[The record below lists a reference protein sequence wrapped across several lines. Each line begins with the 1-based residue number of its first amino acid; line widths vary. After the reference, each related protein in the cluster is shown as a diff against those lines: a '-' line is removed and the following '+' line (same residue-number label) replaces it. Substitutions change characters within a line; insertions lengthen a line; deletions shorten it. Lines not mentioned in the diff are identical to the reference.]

1 MKRMTKV
8 KRYVKMNQEICR
20 FEDKETNFQSGLPT
34 YVRHGFSLICTKVS
48 IQCPFLFIRLLVIVV
63 TTFSVILA
71 SLDLIHIRLY

>member
-1 MKRMTKV
+1 M

-20 FEDKETNFQSGLPT
+20 FGDKDSKFQSGLPT

-48 IQCPFLFIRLLVIVV
+48 IQCPFLFIRMLAIVV

-71 SLDLIHIRLY
+71 SLDLLHTRLY